1 MNPTLTFE
9 GIMMT
14 ATFWGRAIVVHD
26 NRKGNYDIKNNV
38 DQKHQESLG
47 YSDQKHKKS
56 HHYSNQKHEK
66 SHHYSDEKFAELKD
80 INLETENLAF
90 SAQSAR

>member
-1 MNPTLTFE
+1 MFLDWSLMNPTLTFE

-38 DQKHQESLG
+38 DQKH
-47 YSDQKHKKS
+47 
-56 HHYSNQKHEK
+56 
-66 SHHYSDEKFAELKD
+66 
-80 INLETENLAF
+80 
-90 SAQSAR
+90 